1 MISLD
6 CFPVCANITRG
17 VMVGSFSTGFDLKYT
32 CIYHNRVRYP
42 CIYIIIL
49 HFTDSPTSPKG
60 RIIHEELYAAYPYEP
75 SKLLAKKEPSSV
87 DVAVKA
93 LVSQPSPNFV
103 SPSGVPCSKLQ

>member
-1 MISLD
+1 M
-6 CFPVCANITRG
+6 C
-17 VMVGSFSTGFDLKYT
+17 
-32 CIYHNRVRYP
+32 
-42 CIYIIIL
+42 IIIL

-87 DVAVKA
+87 DVAVKGP
-93 LVSQPSPNFV
+93 VSQPITNFV